1 MAVPEI
7 RVIGITGLP
16 ELHPGDDLGGMLV
29 RAAEKQG
36 TSLQSGD
43 VLVVTQKV
51 VSKAVGRL
59 VALESIQ
66 PSEFAQTIAKQYD
79 KDPRHV
85 EAVLRESRR
94 IVRMD
99 RGVIITENLLGQ
111 VCANAGIDASNLAEA
126 GYLAL
131 LPADPDRWCRE
142 AHSRVQAL
150 ANADVGVVMS
160 DTFGRPWR
168 EGCTNVAIG
177 VAGMPAVVDYRG
189 QVDTSGYVLR
199 VSILAIADELA
210 SAAELVMAKFDRIPA
225 AIVRGYPYAKVE
237 GKASD
242 LLRAPDKDMF
252 R

>member
-1 MAVPEI
+1 MRKPEI
-7 RVIGITGLP
+7 RIIGITGLP
-16 ELHPGDDLGGMLV
+16 EVRPGDDLAWMLV
-29 RAAEKQG
+29 GAADVQG
-36 TSLQSGD
+36 TPLQGGD

-51 VSKAVGRL
+51 VSKAEGRL
-59 VALESIQ
+59 IALDSIQ
-66 PSEFAQTIAKQYD
+66 PSEFAQTIARQYD

-85 EAVLRESRR
+85 EVVLRQSRR

-111 VCANAGIDASNLAEA
+111 VCANSGIDASNLAEA

-131 LPADPDRWCRE
+131 LPENPDRWCLE
-142 AHSRVQAL
+142 AKAKTQAL
-150 ANADVGVVMS
+150 ANADIGVVMS

-177 VAGMPAVVDYRG
+177 VAGMPAVVDYRD
-189 QVDTSGYVLR
+189 QVDTSGHILR
-199 VSILAIADELA
+199 ASILAIADELS
-210 SAAELVMAKFDRIPA
+210 SAAELVMAKLDRIPA
-225 AIVRGYPYAKVE
+225 AIVRGYPYAKAE

-242 LLRAPDKDMF
+242 LLRAPEEDMF